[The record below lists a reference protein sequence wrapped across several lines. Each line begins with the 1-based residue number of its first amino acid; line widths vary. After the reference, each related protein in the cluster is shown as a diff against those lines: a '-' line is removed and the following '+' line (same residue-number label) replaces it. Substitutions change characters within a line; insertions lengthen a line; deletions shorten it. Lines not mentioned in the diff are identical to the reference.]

1 MDSKIVGEWN
11 PVQVPKESYELEA
24 INYDNKGLLIR
35 LESIQTIVTIHFPG
49 VIEGFRTTDE
59 GNRWKTVSE
68 ILSTHNKGIFAGRIL
83 FKVSESDFSKW
94 IESESFNFIQ
104 KDDVTHYLIVTSNDL
119 TDILA
124 YEDPIISIYDKEKE

>member
-1 MDSKIVGEWN
+1 MDSKIVGDWN

-68 ILSTHNKGIFAGRIL
+68 ILSNHNKGIFTGRVI
-83 FKVSESDFSKW
+83 FKVSDSDFSKW
-94 IESESFNFIQ
+94 IESESFSFI
-104 KDDVTHYLIVTSNDL
+104 KKEDVVHYLIVTSNDL
-119 TDILA
+119 TDVLA
-124 YEDPIISIYDKEKE
+124 YESPIIKICDKEKV

>member
-1 MDSKIVGEWN
+1 MDSKIVSEWN

-35 LESIQTIVTIHFPG
+35 LESNQTIVTIHFPG

-68 ILSTHNKGIFAGRIL
+68 ILSNHNKGIFAGRII

-94 IESESFNFIQ
+94 IESESFTFIK
-104 KDDVTHYLIVTSNDL
+104 KDDVTHYLIVTNNDL
-119 TDILA
+119 TDVLA
-124 YEDPIISIYDKEKE
+124 YEDPIIKHFTK

>member
-11 PVQVPKESYELEA
+11 PVQVPKESFELEA

-35 LESIQTIVTIHFPG
+35 LESNQTVVTIHFSG

-59 GNRWKTVSE
+59 GNRWKTISE
-68 ILSTHNKGIFAGRIL
+68 ILSNHNKGIFAGRII

-94 IESESFNFIQ
+94 IESESFTFIK
-104 KDDVTHYLIVTSNDL
+104 KDDVTHYLIVTNNDL
-119 TDILA
+119 TDVLA
-124 YEDPIISIYDKEKE
+124 YEDPIIKHFDK